1 MPGSTVDSG
10 MGTTIVAGTSGFTG
24 NLLSVKV
31 NAGKR
36 KVIDTSHMG
45 TTAASTNEVGN
56 MTAILSDLSGGG
68 EVTFDVHFNTGQS
81 GVTAQ
86 PPLNRVA
93 ETWTITWPKTTG
105 DNTAAT
111 WAFSGGCTSYEVDDS
126 MEEAIKASVTV
137 AILSKI
143 TVTAAT

>member
-24 NLLSVKV
+24 LLTSLKV
-31 NAGKR
+31 GGMKR
-36 KVIDTSHMG
+36 KMIDSNHMAI
-45 TTAASTNEVGN
+45 AAPGTNEVGN
-56 MTAILSDLSGGG
+56 MLGILSRLSGGG
-68 EVTFDVHFNTGQS
+68 EVTFDVFMNTGQS

-93 ETWTITWPKTTG
+93 ETWTITWPKAAADT
-105 DNTAAT
+105 TAAT
-111 WAFSGGCTSYEVDDS
+111 WAFSGGCTAFEVDDQ
-126 MEEAIKASVTV
+126 MEDAVKCSVTV

-143 TVTAAT
+143 TVVAAA